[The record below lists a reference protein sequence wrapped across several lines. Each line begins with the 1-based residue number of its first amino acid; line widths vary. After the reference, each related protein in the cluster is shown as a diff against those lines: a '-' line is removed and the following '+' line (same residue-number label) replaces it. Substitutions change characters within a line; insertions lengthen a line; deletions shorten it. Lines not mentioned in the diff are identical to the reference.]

1 MTREKI
7 AVDIDEVLFPFM
19 PHFLEHHN
27 SQNETNVIAE
37 QFRTYNFA
45 TDLGVPLEEAV
56 DHAYSF
62 TGADHGHIR
71 PIEDA
76 KQGIDKLAEKYELSI
91 VTARHP
97 QFEANTLSW
106 VNEHFPDVFSNI
118 TFIGFAAIM
127 EKPKT
132 KAEICHALGASTLI
146 DDSLVH
152 VSQCVDA
159 GIDGILFGDYPWNQS
174 AQLPDGIKR
183 CVDWSAVLEHFDG
196 RG

>member
-1 MTREKI
+1 
-7 AVDIDEVLFPFM
+7 
-19 PHFLEHHN
+19 
-27 SQNETNVIAE
+27 
-37 QFRTYNFA
+37 
-45 TDLGVPLEEAV
+45 
-56 DHAYSF
+56 
-62 TGADHGHIR
+62 
-71 PIEDA
+71 
-76 KQGIDKLAEKYELSI
+76 
-91 VTARHP
+91 
-97 QFEANTLSW
+97 
-106 VNEHFPDVFSNI
+106 
-118 TFIGFAAIM
+118 M